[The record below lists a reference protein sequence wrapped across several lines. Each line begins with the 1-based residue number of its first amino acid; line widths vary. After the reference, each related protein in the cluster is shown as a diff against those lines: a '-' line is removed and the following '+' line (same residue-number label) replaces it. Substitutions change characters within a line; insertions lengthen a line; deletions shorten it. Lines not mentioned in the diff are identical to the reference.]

1 MNEHPTPPEH
11 DHDQEPHDEEAS
23 ASTAAEKS
31 AVALPTSVLALGFIA
46 IALVGVII
54 AMTIKSSRPGTATA
68 AASEETD
75 PAMREAKAKMQ
86 MLQTSVNQE
95 RTKLGLSPLYGQ
107 TTESAEAV
115 AARITED
122 AATLVDMAKGV
133 KDLIARKDAELDQR
147 TKEWTDAVKLQG
159 VLREQMNR
167 LQAELNKALIDG
179 SDATGLRTQLEAAN
193 KRIISLGDEI
203 RRLSQGSGALAQIT
217 AERDDLRAR
226 VAELESRL
234 SQATLF
240 AGSESE
246 LLKDAVALFRRLREL
261 ENKPDSE
268 IATAYSQ
275 FGAQLGANVLDKID
289 FPTGVSDVAPE
300 LHDKIASFP
309 AQAPDN
315 ALLVVIGY
323 ASETGNVDSNRTLSS
338 ERATAVARI
347 LDQAKK
353 PGQRVQAVYLGQT
366 DRFGSKFPE
375 RNQISE
381 VWQIIPRSDDGSSN
395 GDSGSIPPLR
405 PLPPSPGQ

>member
-300 LHDKIASFP
+300 LHDEIASFP

-323 ASETGNVDSNRTLSS
+323 ASETGNVDGNRTLSS

-381 VWQIIPRSDDGSSN
+381 IWQIIPRSDDNSSS
-395 GDSGSIPPLR
+395 DSTPPPLR
-405 PLPPSPGQ
+405 PLPPMPGQ